1 MQTDQQISPHAPD
14 AIEAREVVKR
24 YGDLTA
30 VDQISFNVAYG
41 EAFGLLGPNGAG
53 KSTLMRMIYCR
64 SPLTAGRLQ
73 VVGHDV
79 NREARMIRSRVGI
92 VPQENNLDPDI
103 TVIENL
109 LVYARYFRIPASEAA
124 ARAERLIAFVELEEK
139 RDVRIDTLSGG
150 MKRRLM
156 IARAL
161 INDPTILI
169 LDEPTTG
176 LDPHVR
182 LAIWDKLRELRQ
194 QGLTIIL
201 STHYMDEAEKLCDR
215 LMIVDHGHIL
225 VSGKPRELIEQY
237 ALKMVLEVRGAADRE
252 LRDGGTG
259 VIAERHGASHH
270 YYAGA
275 VEQLAP
281 LIRDFEDCETYL
293 RPSNLEDV
301 FMRLTDRERLT

>member
-1 MQTDQQISPHAPD
+1 MQTDQQTSQY

-30 VDQISFNVAYG
+30 VDRISFEVGYG

-64 SPLTAGRLQ
+64 SPLTSGLLR
-73 VVGHDV
+73 VVGSDV
-79 NREARMIRSRVGI
+79 EHYVRTVRSRVGI
-92 VPQENNLDPDI
+92 VPQENNLDPDLG
-103 TVIENL
+103 VRENL
-109 LVYARYFRIPASEAA
+109 LVYARYFRIPRREAEE
-124 ARAERLIAFVELEEK
+124 RADRLIEFVELEEK
-139 RDVRIDTLSGG
+139 RDVRIDALSGG

-161 INDPTILI
+161 INNPTILV

-182 LAIWDKLRELRQ
+182 MAIWDKLRVLRQ

-215 LMIVDHGHIL
+215 VMIIDHGRIL
-225 VSGKPRELIEQY
+225 VSGKPRQLIEEH
-237 ALKMVLEVRGAADRE
+237 ALRFVLEVRGVADSDPGDDE
-252 LRDGGTG
+252 AGEPG
-259 VIAERHGASHH
+259 VIAERHGSSNLYFASS
-270 YYAGA
+270 AD
-275 VEQLAP
+275 QLAP
-281 LIRDFEDCETYL
+281 LIHKFDNCETYL

-301 FMRLTDRERLT
+301 FMRLTDRDRLT

>member
-1 MQTDQQISPHAPD
+1 MLTGQQKSHL
-14 AIEAREVVKR
+14 AIEASQVVKS

-30 VDQISFNVAYG
+30 VDGISFNVGYG

-64 SPLTAGRLQ
+64 SPLTSGTLR

-79 NREARMIRSRVGI
+79 RDEARTIRGRVGI

-103 TVIENL
+103 TVRENL
-109 LVYARYFRIPASEAA
+109 LVYARYFRIASREAEE
-124 ARAERLIAFVELEEK
+124 RADRLIGFVELEEK
-139 RDVRIDTLSGG
+139 RDVRIDALSGG

-161 INDPTILI
+161 INDPTILV

-182 LAIWDKLRELRQ
+182 LAIWDKLRVLRQ

-215 LMIVDHGHIL
+215 LMIMDHGHIL
-225 VSGKPRELIEQY
+225 VSGQPRQLIEEY
-237 ALKMVLEVRGAADRE
+237 ALKTVLEVRGVAERE
-252 LRDGGTG
+252 LHAGGPG

-270 YYAGA
+270 YYAA
-275 VEQLAP
+275 TVDQLAP
-281 LIRDFEDCETYL
+281 LIREFETCETYL

>member
-1 MQTDQQISPHAPD
+1 MQTDQQISQN
-14 AIEAREVVKR
+14 AIQARDVVKR
-24 YGDLTA
+24 YGDLAA
-30 VDQISFNVAYG
+30 VDGISFEVGYG

-64 SPLTAGRLQ
+64 SPLTSGTLR
-73 VVGHDV
+73 VVGLDV
-79 NREARMIRSRVGI
+79 NDASRTIRGRVGI

-103 TVIENL
+103 TVRENL
-109 LVYARYFRIPASEAA
+109 LVYARYYRIPRQEAEE
-124 ARAERLIAFVELEEK
+124 RADRLIAFVELEEK
-139 RDVRIDTLSGG
+139 REARIDALSGG

-161 INDPTILI
+161 INDPTILV

-182 LAIWDKLRELRQ
+182 LAIWDKLRVLRQ

-215 LMIVDHGHIL
+215 LMIMDHGHIL
-225 VSGKPRELIEQY
+225 VSGQPRQLIDEY
-237 ALKMVLEVRGAADRE
+237 ALKTVLEVRGIADRE
-252 LRDGGTG
+252 LHPGGTG

-270 YYAGA
+270 YYAA
-275 VEQLAP
+275 TVDQLAQ
-281 LIRDFEDCETYL
+281 LIREFEDCETYL

>member
-1 MQTDQQISPHAPD
+1 MDTDQQISQH
-14 AIEAREVVKR
+14 AIEAEEVVKR
-24 YGDLTA
+24 YEDLTA
-30 VDQISFNVAYG
+30 VDRISFTVGYG

-64 SPLTAGRLQ
+64 SPLTSGRLR
-73 VVGHDV
+73 VVGLDV
-79 NREARMIRSRVGI
+79 GSAARTIRARVGI

-103 TVIENL
+103 TVRENL
-109 LVYARYFRIPASEAA
+109 LVYARYFRIPRPAA
-124 ARAERLIAFVELEEK
+124 EVRADRLIAFVELEEK
-139 RDVRIDTLSGG
+139 RNARIDTLSGG

-161 INDPTILI
+161 INDPTVLI

-182 LAIWDKLRELRQ
+182 LAIWDKLRLLRQ

-215 LMIVDHGHIL
+215 LMIMDHGHIL
-225 VSGKPRELIEQY
+225 VSGKPRELIEQH
-237 ALKMVLEVRGAADRE
+237 ALKMVLEVRGVADRE
-252 LRDGGTG
+252 LRDGGPG

-270 YYAGA
+270 YYAA
-275 VEQLAP
+275 TVEQLAP
-281 LIRDFEDCETYL
+281 LMIEFEAGETFL
-293 RPSNLEDV
+293 RPSSLEDV

>member
-1 MQTDQQISPHAPD
+1 MHTDQQTSHH
-14 AIEAREVVKR
+14 AIEAREVVKC

-30 VDQISFNVAYG
+30 VDGVSFEVGYG

-64 SPLTAGRLQ
+64 SPLTSGCLR
-73 VVGHDV
+73 VVGLDV
-79 NREARMIRSRVGI
+79 NEEARTIRGRVGI

-103 TVIENL
+103 TVRENL
-109 LVYARYFRIPASEAA
+109 LVYARYYRIPRREAEE
-124 ARAERLIAFVELEEK
+124 RADRMIAFVELEEK
-139 RDVRIDTLSGG
+139 RDARIDALSGG

-161 INDPTILI
+161 INDPTILV

-182 LAIWDKLRELRQ
+182 LAIWDKLRVLRQ

-201 STHYMDEAEKLCDR
+201 STHYMEEAEKLCDR
-215 LMIVDHGHIL
+215 LMIMDHGHIL
-225 VSGKPRELIEQY
+225 VSGQPRQLIDEY
-237 ALKMVLEVRGAADRE
+237 ALKTVLEVRGVADRE
-252 LRDGGTG
+252 LHPGGSG

-270 YYAGA
+270 YYASS

-281 LIRDFEDCETYL
+281 LIREFEACETYL